1 VIVVS
6 NSSPLIALARI
17 GRLNLLASFYQRLL
31 IPAEVEYEVT
41 VAGHG
46 LPGAEEVRNA
56 DWIEV
61 APQNSPADPSL
72 AQACLK
78 LGAGERGAI
87 LPAKSLQA
95 DLLLLDEWKARRVA
109 RDAGLSVVGCLG
121 ILEAGARRG
130 LVPDLRQAY
139 IDLLRQGIRFDIRL
153 LQDSLTR
160 LGYQNSERQ
169 FSELLGGVCNGLQ

>member
-17 GRLNLLASFYQRLL
+17 GRLSLLATFYKRIL
-31 IPAEVEYEVT
+31 IPTEVQYEVT
-41 VAGHG
+41 EAGRG

-56 DWIEV
+56 NWIE
-61 APQNSPADPSL
+61 AISPKSPADPAL
-72 AQACLK
+72 AQACQN

-87 LPAKSLQA
+87 LLAKSLQA
-95 DLLLLDEWKARRVA
+95 DLVLMDEWKARRVA

-153 LQDSLTR
+153 LQDSLAR
-160 LGYQNSERQ
+160 LG
-169 FSELLGGVCNGLQ
+169 LPKL